1 MITERIRNLPAPV
14 RLLLGILLGALGSR
28 IMQEVFEDQADT
40 LDQQNTELA
49 KLEEVISTRQL
60 HLEHLNGIIRQRLDQ
75 ADVVDAELVD
85 DHASSEGEEQDTV
98 PVQALPQVTR

>member
-40 LDQQNTELA
+40 LDAQHAELA
-49 KLEEVISTRQL
+49 ELDTAITARHATV
-60 HLEHLNGIIRQRLDQ
+60 EHLDGLIRIRNERLDRLPQ
-75 ADVVDAELVD
+75 VQLPEDIVDAEIISDV
-85 DHASSEGEEQDTV
+85 QD
-98 PVQALPQVTR
+98 LPQAAR